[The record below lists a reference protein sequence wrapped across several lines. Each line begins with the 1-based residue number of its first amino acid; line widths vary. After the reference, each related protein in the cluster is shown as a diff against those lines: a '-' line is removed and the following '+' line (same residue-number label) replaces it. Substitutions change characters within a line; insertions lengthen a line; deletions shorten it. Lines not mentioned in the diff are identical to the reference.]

1 MKKICFITTVP
12 GTLQSFALPTA
23 KNMHESG
30 EFDVSFIC
38 ADDGE
43 VSRRFPGYIHYF
55 PVNMKRG
62 INLYG
67 IKATYEMY
75 KIFKREKFD
84 LVQYST
90 PNASLYASLASKLAK
105 IPVRLYC
112 QWGIV
117 YVGFKGIKRKI
128 FKTIEKTVCRLST
141 WIEPDSFGNL
151 NFSRSE
157 GLYGEKK
164 SSVVWNGTSAGI
176 DLERFDISQ
185 KDVWRREVR
194 KKHGIPDTAFVFG
207 FVGRITRNKG
217 IDELFESFDE
227 ISNTKKD
234 VYLITVGKREMDD
247 SDLEKAEAN
256 SHIIF
261 TGGID
266 NPEMYY
272 AAMDTFVLP
281 SYREGMANSIM
292 EAEAMGVPVI
302 VTDIPG
308 TVDAMS
314 VGVTGLTVKKAD
326 VDTLRDA
333 MNELYEN
340 DELRNQFASASR
352 DFVKKNFERKELI
365 SRIIKDRKRLL
376 GINK

>member
-207 FVGRITRNKG
+207 FVGRITRDKG